1 MTGQTPGGMRTIT
14 LNPGDVPPDNG
25 VDYIVESNHY
35 TNYTDQWGNVCVQL
49 LFLVFMHLTAQLGL
63 LELLTPSASI

>member
-1 MTGQTPGGMRTIT
+1 MTDIWIAIITAPGGMRTIT

-35 TNYTDQWGNVCVQL
+35 TNYTDQ
-49 LFLVFMHLTAQLGL
+49 
-63 LELLTPSASI
+63 